1 MDEGRRSANQYRGN
15 TYIKDKMVDEE
26 NKIMK
31 KLIGIAKRIAAAG
44 LAAML
49 LAGVVPTAVFADGM
63 EQTGPVHT
71 SKATVDKSF
80 VEYNKF
86 KLVSTKFRL
95 LKWKITVT
103 TPSETDWDAL
113 SYIELIDDPKT
124 MQQQYLARRVELEDG
139 TLLYQDTGFNRG
151 QTRNTGTFT
160 KEGKQFFD
168 TLPDE
173 FDETQYPFDVND
185 GCLNSD

>member
-1 MDEGRRSANQYRGN
+1 MR
-15 TYIKDKMVDEE
+15 
-26 NKIMK
+26 
-31 KLIGIAKRIAAAG
+31 KLKGIAKRIAAAC

-49 LAGVVPTAVFADGM
+49 LAGVVPTAVFAEEM
-63 EQTGPVHT
+63 EQTEPVHT

-86 KLVSTKFRL
+86 GTVSTKYKL

-103 TPSETDWDAL
+103 TPSEADWNAL
-113 SYIELIDDPKT
+113 SYMDLIDDPKT
-124 MQQQYLARRVELEDG
+124 MQNQYLARRVELEDG
-139 TLLYQDTGFNRG
+139 TLLYSDSGLNRG

-168 TLPDE
+168 TLPAE
-173 FDETQYPFDVND
+173 FDETQYPFDVILINEIF
-185 GCLNSD
+185 CLLTV